1 MINQSTH
8 RPHSLK
14 WVNRFSLD
22 FLNICSALHF
32 HIHLNH
38 EKCFQS
44 VIYETREQKLF
55 DNDKPQVHEPVPLFL
70 SNSSHGYS
78 GFALWQESTPVSRNS
93 HSSSFTRT
101 QVVLSGFGGGGGG
114 VAHLNFCPFDELND
128 YDVELI
134 LKFWECRVLYPSRAP
149 GMHTEHETC
158 QPTSYHASR
167 PVRNGRHLHFSISR
181 RLRQREIMD
190 FAATFLINA
199 RFDQP
204 LMILNAQRWRC

>member
-1 MINQSTH
+1 M
-8 RPHSLK
+8 
-14 WVNRFSLD
+14 
-22 FLNICSALHF
+22 
-32 HIHLNH
+32 
-38 EKCFQS
+38 
-44 VIYETREQKLF
+44 IYETREQKLF
-55 DNDKPQVHEPVPLFL
+55 DNDKPQVHEPVPLFS

-101 QVVLSGFGGGGGG
+101 QVVLSGFGGGGGGG

-181 RLRQREIMD
+181 RLRQRDYELCRN
-190 FAATFLINA
+190 FSYKHTFWSAANDSKCTVLMLLINKQQWQMA
-199 RFDQP
+199 VPSSAEKRRHWFSSCC
-204 LMILNAQRWRC
+204 RWPP